1 MTGRVSEP
9 DSGLVIRQAT
19 VKDGKRLWEIAR
31 DSGSLDLNSKYYYL
45 LMCRHF
51 GDTSVVAEKDGTVVG
66 FVTSYRPPESPETI
80 FVWQVAVDARAR
92 GLGVASKMLM
102 TMIDNNRADVRY
114 LSATVTPSNT
124 ASIGLF
130 AAVAKRLGTMGF
142 LRGVFPRGGFP
153 GRRSRAGEA
162 VSHRSLCCMNT
173 DMTGRIDVVVIVSLR
188 KSCGMNQ

>member
-9 DSGLVIRQAT
+9 ESGLIIRQAT

-102 TMIDNNRADVRY
+102 TMIDNNRDDVRY
-114 LSATVTPSNT
+114 LSATVTPSNA

-130 AAVAKRLGTMGF
+130 TAVAKRLEAPWEF
-142 LRGVFPRGGFP
+142 SEVYFHEEDFPEGGHEQEKLF
-153 GRRSRAGEA
+153 
-162 VSHRSLCCMNT
+162 
-173 DMTGRIDVVVIVSLR
+173 RIGPFIASTR
-188 KSCGMNQ
+188 T